1 MNDEPIFNTIK
12 TAIGTVMGSLAPPVI
27 TQSDSLREMGA
38 NSLDRAEIL
47 MQSMDDLNVRVPMLS
62 FAEAHNL
69 ADIVAVFASAL
80 RTKT

>member
-1 MNDEPIFNTIK
+1 MNDEHIFTTIK
-12 TAIGTVMGSLAPPVI
+12 AAIGTVMGSLVPTFI
-27 TQSDSLREMGA
+27 TPSDSLRQMGA

-47 MQSMDDLNVRVPMLS
+47 MQSMEELNVRLPMLS
-62 FAEAHNL
+62 FAEAQNL